1 VKIAS
6 ALLLAVL
13 AFGGARAGELERV
26 RPERVGMSPQRLAR
40 IDAALRDH
48 VERGQLA
55 GAVALVSR
63 RGRLVWLRAHG
74 WQDREAELA
83 MREDSIFRIASMSKP
98 ITSAAVMILVE
109 EGRLLLSDPV
119 SRWLPELGKR
129 EVAVEQRD
137 PASGELRVQTAPSP
151 REMTVQDLLRHTS
164 GLTYG
169 FFGDSWVDHRY
180 LELGVFSRDRT
191 LADTIAKLAGIPLKH
206 PPGTRWEY
214 SVSIDVLGR
223 LVEVVSGMPFDRF
236 LQERIFDPLEMR
248 DTGFNLAPGKL
259 ARLASIYEPADGG
272 AIRRVTPRGT
282 QDLSV
287 PVTYFSGGSG
297 LVSTA
302 RDYARFAQA
311 MLEGGALDGRRIL
324 GRKSVELMSS
334 DHLGAI
340 PGLGRPGYGFG
351 LGFAV
356 RTERGLSP
364 QPGSVGE
371 FNWGGAYGT
380 SFWIDPAEQLIGVLM
395 LQLRPQPRD
404 YDTEFRTLVYQAID
418 D

>member
-1 VKIAS
+1 MRDT
-6 ALLLAVL
+6 
-13 AFGGARAGELERV
+13 AFNLPAESLPRV
-26 RPERVGMSPQRLAR
+26 
-40 IDAALRDH
+40 AALY
-48 VERGQLA
+48 EPA
-55 GAVALVSR
+55 G
-63 RGRLVWLRAHG
+63 
-74 WQDREAELA
+74 
-83 MREDSIFRIASMSKP
+83 
-98 ITSAAVMILVE
+98 
-109 EGRLLLSDPV
+109 
-119 SRWLPELGKR
+119 
-129 EVAVEQRD
+129 
-137 PASGELRVQTAPSP
+137 
-151 REMTVQDLLRHTS
+151 
-164 GLTYG
+164 
-169 FFGDSWVDHRY
+169 GDAIRP
-180 LELGVFSRDRT
+180 
-191 LADTIAKLAGIPLKH
+191 AKLAA
-206 PPGTRWEY
+206 
-214 SVSIDVLGR
+214 S
-223 LVEVVSGMPFDRF
+223 
-236 LQERIFDPLEMR
+236 QDPAQH
-248 DTGFNLAPGKL
+248 T
-259 ARLASIYEPADGG
+259 
-272 AIRRVTPRGT
+272 
-282 QDLSV
+282 
-287 PVTYFSGGSG
+287 TYFSGGGG
-297 LVSTA
+297 LYSTA